1 MENLSPLVKKIM
13 AQAEAEASQI
23 IAEAEA
29 YCRKVAEEG
38 AAEAAR
44 KTEATLAK
52 AEAGGKEGVRRA
64 GVQASLSLRNAAL
77 AEKGKRV
84 AEIMADL
91 PSKLHSLNNKDY
103 ATMLRGFVLAAAPIG
118 LVHVHPAEVD
128 REIFDCSFVKGIN
141 EALQARGQDTTLIL
155 TGDCADIEGGIL
167 LEGENVSV
175 DCSLDSICEYHKDE
189 LEPIILSQ
197 LFPEVESR

>member
-38 AAEAAR
+38 EAEAKR
-44 KTEATLAK
+44 KSEAVLAK
-52 AEAGGKEGVRRA
+52 AEAEGRENVRRA
-64 GVQASLSLRNAAL
+64 SVQASLSLRNAAL
-77 AEKGKRV
+77 AEKGKWV
-84 AEIMADL
+84 AEVLADL

-103 ATMLRGFVLAAAPIG
+103 ATMLRGFVLAAAPVG

-128 REIFDCSFVKGIN
+128 KDIFDCSFVKGIN

-155 TGDCADIEGGIL
+155 TGERADIEGGIL

-175 DCSLDSICEYHKDE
+175 DCSLDSICEYHKEE
-189 LEPIILSQ
+189 LEPIILAQ

>member
-29 YCRKVAEEG
+29 YCRKVAQEG
-38 AAEAAR
+38 EIEAAR
-44 KTEATLAK
+44 KSEAVLAR
-52 AEAGGKEGVRRA
+52 AEAEGRENARRA
-64 GVQASLSLRNAAL
+64 SVQAALSLRNAAL
-77 AEKGKRV
+77 AEKGKWV
-84 AEIMADL
+84 AEVLADL

-103 ATMLRGFVLAAAPIG
+103 ATMLRGFVLAAAPVG
-118 LVHVHPAEVD
+118 LVHVQPAEVD
-128 REIFDCSFVKGIN
+128 RDIFDCSFVKGIN
-141 EALQARGQDTTLIL
+141 EAIQARGQDTTLIL
-155 TGDCADIEGGIL
+155 TGECADIEGGIL

-175 DCSLDSICEYHKDE
+175 DCSLNSICEYHKEE
-189 LEPIILSQ
+189 LEPIILAQ